1 MITPVILCGGSGT
14 RLWPLS
20 RGDNP
25 KQFLRLH
32 KQLSLFQETVKRVQ
46 NDKVFD
52 QPIIVGQQQH
62 KFKIAGELEE
72 IGVKP
77 RAIILEPCSKNTAPA
92 IAIAAFFA
100 QQHSLNQPLLI
111 LPSDHIIDDTNAFVS
126 CVDSLQNFTKEK
138 LITFGI
144 TPTNAA
150 TGYGYIKSSND
161 FGNGINEIQ
170 EFVEKPDAKR
180 AKEFLDSGKYLWNA
194 GIFLIDADLY
204 LQELKLLEPGI
215 YECVQK
221 SLKLTNNSCFIDL
234 NKTEFSKAK
243 NMPVDIA
250 IFEKTKKAAVCPI
263 QMQWADLGS
272 WNSFYEY
279 MQSSSDTNNNVT
291 LGLNVHISNCK
302 DNLFYSHNS
311 QHLVANNIQDL
322 AVICTSDTVF
332 VTHRHASEETKKIY
346 AHLKENNIKITDTTT
361 KCYRPWGY
369 FEVILKEINYSV
381 KRICI
386 FPMQEISLQ
395 YHNKRNEHWVITK
408 GTATIRKNDDTF
420 LLKENQS
427 VYINAGEIHK
437 VSNATNE
444 NLELIEVQTGEL
456 IDEDDIVRLEDKY
469 GRLQALNQA

>member
-25 KQFLRLH
+25 KQFLRFH
-32 KQLSLFQETVKRVQ
+32 KQFSLFQETVRRIQ

-52 QPIIVGQQQH
+52 QPIIVGQQQY

-92 IAIAAFFA
+92 IAAAAFFA
-100 QQHSLNQPLLI
+100 QQHSLNQPLLV
-111 LPSDHIIDDTNAFVS
+111 LPSDHIIEDINAFVS
-126 CVDSLQNFTKEK
+126 VVNDIQHFAKEK

-150 TGYGYIKSSND
+150 TGYGYIKSGNN

-170 EFVEKPDAKR
+170 EFVEKPDVKR
-180 AKEFLDSGKYLWNA
+180 AKKFLESGKYLWNA
-194 GIFLIDADLY
+194 GIFLIDAGLY
-204 LQELKLLEPGI
+204 LKELMSLDASI

-221 SLKLTNNSCFIDL
+221 SMCYNTDSYFIDL
-234 NKTEFSKAK
+234 NKAEFSKSK

-279 MQSSSDTNNNVT
+279 MQNSSDINNNVSV
-291 LGLNVHISNCK
+291 GENVHISNCK

-311 QHLVANNIQDL
+311 HHVVANNIQNL

-332 VTHRHASEETKKIY
+332 ITRRHDSEETKKIY
-346 AHLKENNIKITDTTT
+346 AYLKENNIKITDTTT

-369 FEVILKEINYSV
+369 FEVILKETNYSV

-408 GTATIRKNDDTF
+408 GTATIRKNDYTF

-427 VYINAGEIHK
+427 VYINAREIHK
-437 VSNATNE
+437 ISNATNE

-469 GRLQALNQA
+469 GRLATQS